1 MGAFVRG
8 DVLIVLFPFTDLRS
22 AKRRPAVVVQDLPG
36 EDMILCMITGQA
48 TQDPDAIP
56 LDSADFADGTLHKP
70 SYIRPGRL
78 FTGENSLV
86 GYRAGALLSNKMDAV
101 TDAVVAILRR

>member
-1 MGAFVRG
+1 LGAFVRG
-8 DVLIVLFPFTDLRS
+8 DVLVVLFPFSDLSS

-48 TQDPDAIP
+48 TQDQDAIP
-56 LDSADFADGTLHKP
+56 LDNSEFADGTLHKP

-78 FTGENSLV
+78 FTGENRIV
-86 GYRAGALLSNKMDAV
+86 GYRAGGLLPAKIDAV
-101 TDAVVAILRR
+101 TDSIVTILRR